1 MPARPSDRN
10 VVMNGNVTVSDLRFS
25 EASEAD
31 ARTGLVGWI
40 RLVINDAIVLD
51 GIALRRTLDGNRL
64 TLSFPARRDGS
75 GRQRFFSRPISDSVR
90 RELERQVFERLHLE
104 REAAP

>member
-1 MPARPSDRN
+1 MHDPLR
-10 VVMNGNVTVSDLRFS
+10 VSDLRFS

-40 RLVINDAIVLD
+40 RLVINDAIALD

-75 GRQRFFSRPISDSVR
+75 GRQRFFVRPITDEAR
-90 RELERQVFERLHLE
+90 RELERQILSRLGID
-104 REAAP
+104 EAAP

>member
-1 MPARPSDRN
+1 MPDTLHI
-10 VVMNGNVTVSDLRFS
+10 GGLRFT

-31 ARTGLVGWI
+31 ERTGLVGWI

-75 GRQRFFSRPISDSVR
+75 GRQRFFSRPISDDVR
-90 RELERQVFERLHLE
+90 REVERQVFEHLQIKQDLT
-104 REAAP
+104 P